1 MLRERNTIEAIIR
14 IVMKLQ
20 KQENTTIPM
29 LEHQLS
35 ETETAINNIMLAIE
49 QGVLTKT
56 TKARLDELEAMKE
69 EIEVKL
75 ANERIS
81 KPAITEDF
89 VRLFLERFTSCD
101 YTTIEQK
108 RQLIMTFINAIY
120 LFDDKIIIAYN
131 YMERQETVLL
141 SDLKETSL
149 VPVSSLSNYGAPEKS
164 TSLEVLFSM
173 KSLIQS

>member
-1 MLRERNTIEAIIR
+1 
-14 IVMKLQ
+14 
-20 KQENTTIPM
+20 
-29 LEHQLS
+29 
-35 ETETAINNIMLAIE
+35 
-49 QGVLTKT
+49 
-56 TKARLDELEAMKE
+56 
-69 EIEVKL
+69 
-75 ANERIS
+75 
-81 KPAITEDF
+81 
-89 VRLFLERFTSCD
+89 
-101 YTTIEQK
+101 
-108 RQLIMTFINAIY
+108 MTFINAIY